1 MNHDKTQWA
10 RECMSES
17 IIECMRKSSGVAN
30 LCDRLRAALLRSI
43 SDQNLAGEGDGEI
56 ERE

>member
-1 MNHDKTQWA
+1 MNHDETQWA

-17 IIECMRKSSGVAN
+17 VIECMRKSSGVAN

-43 SDQNLAGEGDGEI
+43 SDQNLEGEGDGEI